1 MRGSKARRV
10 TVVII
15 EDNSVVRMTLRA
27 MLRHAGLEVV
37 GEAPSAEQGLEL
49 VRRHLPEVV
58 CIDVV
63 LPGMDGVAALGV
75 LRGEFPALTAVAV
88 TGQSDRDTVTRL
100 ISQGADG
107 VVVKPFSA
115 ARLIE
120 EIGRARGL
128 RAGRRAAEGEVK

>member
-1 MRGSKARRV
+1 
-10 TVVII
+10 
-15 EDNSVVRMTLRA
+15 MTLRA

-49 VRRHLPEVV
+49 VRRHQPEVV

-63 LPGMDGVAALGV
+63 LPGMDGIAALGV